1 MTNLRLVG
9 GVGLAR
15 RAANALLCVTLLAFM
30 VPSAFGQATTG
41 SIGGTV
47 TDPSGAVI
55 PGAEVTAS
63 ELATGIQ
70 TRVSTNADGIY
81 SLPKLKGGLYTLT
94 VVKQGF
100 KRQEFQQVTV
110 NIGQDLTLD
119 AILQAGQVSE
129 TVTVTAA
136 GQELIQKEEVQISS
150 TFDTRQVADLPSN
163 PAGSGIDAL
172 ALLTPGV
179 VPGFGNVNSNG
190 ITLSVNGQR
199 ARSNNFTIDG
209 GDNND
214 MSIGGPSF
222 FVDNQDTVA
231 EFQVITNNFSA
242 EYGHNQGAI
251 VNIVTK
257 SGTNQYHG
265 TAAWFHRDNSFL
277 DALDNFQ
284 KGPEGLS
291 GPPPF
296 IYNLW
301 EGTFGGPIIKDR
313 LFFFGSFQ
321 YITQPTL
328 SLLNSG
334 SPTIAPSALGELS
347 ANNPGNA
354 AIQVLAHD
362 SAFAVPGR
370 TVTAVPGDPTNQTVT
385 INGVNYPVLFPQVQ
399 ISTPTLE
406 KEFSV
411 RGDYKITDKQNVWF
425 REFYQIS
432 PNKNAAVFDNVST
445 SNGFAGDIPANGRL
459 STAQYT
465 YQVSNTA
472 VNEFRFVYN
481 RLGVLFG
488 GGCAAGLGCIPNP
501 LTDLLNTTSEVQFT
515 GVHPNFPGTTTPDG
529 SLALQTIGV
538 ATNLPQGRTVSVYQF
553 TDNFSKVW
561 GRHEFKFGAD
571 IRRDTNLVPFLP
583 NANGH
588 FNFNSVAKLEADTP
602 STSVLA
608 AGTNTI
614 TYNETDKF
622 FYFQDNWKIKD
633 NLTLNLGVRYENS
646 GQPINTLHDISVKT
660 ESNPATALWLQSLP
674 LDQRTFPAIPTDN
687 HEFAP
692 RLGFAWT
699 PRVGDSKLARAIF
712 GGQDKTVISGGYSIA
727 YDPAFY
733 NILLNISTSSPLV
746 FNSST
751 LFPITAGNLTGTTLD
766 AYATANHIIAVN
778 TFNPKVFTQTNV
790 GGAGLGVGGGN
801 FTNPYSQQWS
811 FRWQRELGHNQVF
824 EARYV
829 GTHGIGLFTT
839 ENGNPYINNLVNG
852 FSTGGFNFPGFGN
865 SITNGANPVTNGISG
880 TADGREFNE
889 ALVRSRLNDGQSLY
903 HALQMRYQARVFNQL
918 SLGVN
923 YTRSKALDN
932 ASEIFAFTE
941 NPAAADPFNLKNE
954 RGYSGFDRPNAMSL
968 NFIWDIPLFK
978 EQRGLIGHVA
988 GGWQFNGIYNLANG
1002 QRYTPSD
1009 AFAVDFLGTGYVD
1022 PVFDGN
1028 EIGFDSTRPFTAN
1041 SKVSPML
1048 VAIDAIDANLVFGLT
1063 PPKGVKLADN
1073 VFYSMNA
1080 INTTGAVQVVSL
1092 SQVHFVVNGPGAAE
1106 FFHNPF
1112 GDATRGSLQGPLFNN
1127 ANLGLFKNIR
1137 VREAV
1142 TLQLRL
1148 EAFNAF
1154 NHPNPG
1160 TLNSGGITPDFFVED
1175 GGSQPLGTGFA
1186 NNNNSIEESARVVQ
1200 VGVRVIF

>member
-15 RAANALLCVTLLAFM
+15 RAAYALLCVTVLAFM
-30 VPSAFGQATTG
+30 APSAFGQATTG
-41 SIGGTV
+41 NIGGTV

-55 PGAEVTAS
+55 PGAEVIAT

-70 TRVSTNADGIY
+70 TKVSTNADGIY
-81 SLPKLKGGLYTLT
+81 SMPRVKPGLYTLT

-100 KRQEFQQVTV
+100 KRQEFQQVVV

-150 TFDTRQVADLPSN
+150 TFDSRQVQDLPSN

-190 ITLSVNGQR
+190 TTLSVNGNR
-199 ARSNNFTIDG
+199 ARANNFTIDG

-214 MSIGGPSF
+214 LSLGGPSF

-231 EFQVITNNFSA
+231 EFQVVTNNFSA
-242 EYGHNQGAI
+242 EYGRNQGAI

-257 SGTNQYHG
+257 SGTNGYHG
-265 TAAWFHRDNSFL
+265 TAAWYHRDNNFL

-284 KGPEGLS
+284 KGPEQLT

-296 IYNLW
+296 LYNLW

-328 SLLNSG
+328 SLINSG
-334 SPTIAPSALGELS
+334 NPTIAPSAAGALE
-347 ANNPGNA
+347 ANNPNNE
-354 AIQVLAHD
+354 AIQVLAH
-362 SAFAVPGR
+362 SNAFQVPGR
-370 TVTAVPGDPTNQTVT
+370 TVVPVPGDPTNQTVT
-385 INGVNYPVLFPQVQ
+385 INGNNYLLAYPEVQ
-399 ISTPTLE
+399 IATPFTE

-411 RGDYKITDKQNVWF
+411 RGDWKITDKQSLWF
-425 REFYQIS
+425 RQFYQ
-432 PNKNAAVFDNVST
+432 NADFKNALAS
-445 SNGFAGDIPANGRL
+445 SNGWTGDEPAVGKL

-465 YQVSNTA
+465 YQLSNTM
-472 VNEFRFVYN
+472 VNEFRFVFN
-481 RLGVLFG
+481 RLSVLFG
-488 GGCAAGLGCIPNP
+488 GGCTGLVGCIPDP
-501 LTDLLNTTSEVQFT
+501 TDILNTYSSVAFG
-515 GVHPNFPGTTTPDG
+515 GVHSNLPGTTTPQG
-529 SLALQTIGV
+529 LALQTIGP
-538 ATNLPQGRTVSVYQF
+538 ADNLPQGRIVSVYQF
-553 TDNFSKVW
+553 TDNISKIV
-561 GRHEFKFGAD
+561 GRHELKFGAD
-571 IRRDTNLVPFLP
+571 IHRDTNEVPFLP
-583 NANGH
+583 NISGN
-588 FNFNSVAKLEADTP
+588 FNFSSTTGLENNTP
-602 STSVLA
+602 SSSVLA
-608 AGTNTI
+608 AGQPTI
-614 TYNETDKF
+614 TYNELDKY
-622 FYFQDNWKIKD
+622 FYFQDNWKVRD
-633 NLTLNLGVRYENS
+633 NLTLNLGIRYENS
-646 GQPINTLHDISVKT
+646 GQPINTLHDISVNR
-660 ESNPATALWLQSLP
+660 ESNPATAIWLQSLP
-674 LDQRTFPAIPTDN
+674 LSERTFPKVSTDN

-699 PRVGDSKLARAIF
+699 PRAGDGKMARWLF

-751 LFPITAGNLTGTTLD
+751 LFPIPFTNLNGTTLD

-778 TFNPKVFTQTNV
+778 TFNPKQFNQTIV
-790 GGAGLGVGGGN
+790 PTN
-801 FTNPYSQQWS
+801 FKNPYGEQYSL
-811 FRWQRELGHNQVF
+811 RWQRELTHSQVF
-824 EARYV
+824 EVRYV
-829 GTHGIGLFTT
+829 GTHGVGLFAT

-852 FSTGGFNFPGFGN
+852 FSLGGPFNFPGFGTKFTDGARP
-865 SITNGANPVTNGISG
+865 IVNGAISQG
-880 TADGREFNE
+880 DGRLMDE
-889 ALVRSRLNDGQSLY
+889 ALVRTRENVAQSIY
-903 HALQMRYQARVFNQL
+903 NGLQMRYQARVFNQF

-941 NPAAADPFNLKNE
+941 TPVASNPFNFKPE

-968 NFIWDIPLFK
+968 NFIWDIPFYK
-978 EQRGLIGHVA
+978 EQKGIVGHVL
-988 GGWQFNGIYNLANG
+988 GGWQFNGIYLLADG
-1002 QRYTPSD
+1002 QRYTPNEDYSL
-1009 AFAVDFLGTGYVD
+1009 FTGVSYVDF
-1022 PVFDGN
+1022 PFDATF
-1028 EIGFDSTRPFTAN
+1028 IGLQAQRPFVIN
-1041 SKVSPML
+1041 SQAPVSN
-1048 VAIDAIDANLVFGLT
+1048 VAITSIDAEILFGGGL
-1063 PPKGVKLADN
+1063 PLPKGVAIADN
-1073 VFYSMNA
+1073 VFLSMNA
-1080 INTTGAVQVVSL
+1080 LNTSGSAKVIPLTSARYL
-1092 SQVHFVVNGPGAAE
+1092 INGPGAGE
-1106 FFHNPF
+1106 YMGNPF
-1112 GDATRGSLQGPLFNN
+1112 GDATRGSLQGPLLNT

-1137 VREAV
+1137 LREAL

-1160 TLNSGGITPDFFVED
+1160 TLNVGSPVIPDSVVED
-1175 GGSQPLGTGFA
+1175 AGATSLGAGFG
-1186 NNNNSIEESARVVQ
+1186 NNNNSIEESARVLQ
-1200 VGVRVIF
+1200 IGIKVIF